1 MALSSKLRE
10 VLEKNGQDL
19 NNKNFIP
26 VVTDAYL
33 QGGTECVRELKELLE
48 GAKIEKE
55 YFNDAIKKIITD
67 FLSVAIS

>member
-10 VLEKNGQDL
+10 VLAKNGQDF

-26 VVTDAYL
+26 VVIDAYL

-55 YFNDAIKKIITD
+55 YFNDAIEKIIIDLLRAAT
-67 FLSVAIS
+67 S

>member
-10 VLEKNGQDL
+10 VLAKNGQDF

-26 VVTDAYL
+26 VVIDAYL

-48 GAKIEKE
+48 GAKLEKE
-55 YFNDAIKKIITD
+55 YFNDAIEKIIIDLLRAAT
-67 FLSVAIS
+67 S

>member
-1 MALSSKLRE
+1 MALSSKLRK
-10 VLEKNGQDL
+10 VLAKNGQDF

-26 VVTDAYL
+26 VVIDAYL

-55 YFNDAIKKIITD
+55 YFNDAIEKIIIDLLRAAT
-67 FLSVAIS
+67 S